1 MASTERQPDCDKSN
15 QGQCEKG
22 SGRGANHGNVVRT
35 EQDEEYLRELEGQD
49 DAGPVL
55 APAGSILEHML
66 TAQLAGLLLHLLLGD
81 VLGFLHPLGMH
92 MQHFC

>member
-1 MASTERQPDCDKSN
+1 MVTRAVGEGQTMA
-15 QGQCEKG
+15 
-22 SGRGANHGNVVRT
+22 VVKT
-35 EQDEEYLRELEGQD
+35 KDEEYLKKLEGQD